1 MGQLKLIAP
10 ANVLPLKVGRAFRG
24 NQRETKENDH
34 APDAIQPPYRLRPS
48 ALNSL
53 KRTVS
58 QRHPMLNSRY
68 QRPYHARRKA
78 SRRLP
83 ISCWM
88 IGHLLRVDSRFAQAL
103 LC

>member
-34 APDAIQPPYRLRPS
+34 APDATQPPLPLTPERLELIK
-48 ALNSL
+48 AY
-53 KRTVS
+53 
-58 QRHPMLNSRY
+58 PMLNSRY

-78 SRRLP
+78 SRQLP
-83 ISCWM
+83 ISCWI